1 MPHFNEPTDSP
12 THSDVPFRVAFS
24 HVTGVGPA
32 RMSALERHF
41 DSLEEAWGADRT
53 RLRQA
58 GLDKRTTDEIEST
71 RTTLDPHDAYTRM
84 LDAGITALTPEDDRY
99 PRRLKEI
106 PDPPPLLY
114 VRGDLIERDE
124 WSLAVVGTRR
134 PTAYG
139 QQVTRA
145 LSAELAGSGLTIVS
159 GLARGVDG
167 IAHETALEHGGRTLA
182 VVACGLDR
190 VYPPEHK
197 PLAARILDSGG
208 AMLSEYPLGTRP
220 DARYFPRRNRIIAGM
235 TLGTLVTEAGEK
247 SGTWHTVTSA
257 LDQGREV
264 FAVPGPITSEQSTGA
279 NNVIKR
285 GLGKL
290 VTCAQDILEELN
302 LGPIERQAEL
312 VEQLP
317 EDPVE
322 AVLLER
328 IGSEA
333 IHVDE
338 LSRILQQ
345 PVHETAAAMAT
356 LELKGLIHQVGPM
369 TYARR

>member
-1 MPHFNEPTDSP
+1 MPQFNDQPTD
-12 THSDVPFRVAFS
+12 DLQYRVAFT
-24 HVTGVGPA
+24 HVTGIGPA
-32 RMSALERHF
+32 RMSGLERYF
-41 DSLEEAWGADRT
+41 GSLDEAWSADRT
-53 RLRQA
+53 QLREA
-58 GLDKRTTDEIEST
+58 GLDQRTIEELETT
-71 RTTLDPHDAYTRM
+71 RATLDPAEAYGRM
-84 LDAGITALTPEDDRY
+84 LDAGINALTRDDDRY
-99 PRRLKEI
+99 PRRLREI

-114 VRGDLIERDE
+114 IRGELVERDE
-124 WSLAVVGTRR
+124 WSLAIVGTRR
-134 PTAYG
+134 PTSYG
-139 QQVTRA
+139 VQATRS
-145 LSAELAGSGLTIVS
+145 LTSELAAAGLTIVS

-167 IAHETALEHGGRTLA
+167 IAHETALDHNGRTLA
-182 VVACGLDR
+182 VVASGLDR

-197 PLAARILDSGG
+197 GLAARILDSGG
-208 AMLSEYPLGTRP
+208 AMLSEYPLGKRP
-220 DARYFPRRNRIIAGM
+220 DARYFPRRNRIIAGV

-290 VTCAQDILEELN
+290 VTCAQDVLDELN

-317 EDPVE
+317 EDPME
-322 AVLLER
+322 ALLLEQL
-328 IGSEA
+328 GSEP

-338 LSRILQQ
+338 LSRLIQQ

-356 LELKGLIHQVGPM
+356 LELKGFIHQVGPM

>member
-1 MPHFNEPTDSP
+1 M
-12 THSDVPFRVAFS
+12 A
-24 HVTGVGPA
+24 G
-32 RMSALERHF
+32 LERF
-41 DSLEEAWGADRT
+41 FEDLEEAWRADRAH
-53 RLRQA
+53 LRQA
-58 GLDKRTTDEIEST
+58 GLDSGTIEELESS
-71 RTTLDPHDAYTRM
+71 RATLDPAEAYGRM
-84 LDAGITALTPEDDRY
+84 IDAGITALTPHDDHY

-114 VRGDLIERDE
+114 VRGELIDRDE
-124 WSLAVVGTRR
+124 WSLAIVGTRR
-134 PTAYG
+134 PTPYG
-139 QQVTRA
+139 VQVTRS
-145 LSAELAGSGLTIVS
+145 LTSELAASGLTVVS

-167 IAHETALEHGGRTLA
+167 VAHETTLDQNGRTVA
-182 VVACGLDR
+182 VVASGLDH
-190 VYPPEHK
+190 VYPPEHRG
-197 PLAARILDSGG
+197 LAARILDSGG
-208 AMLSEYPLGTRP
+208 AMLSEYPLGKRP

-290 VTCAQDILEELN
+290 VTCAQDVLDELN

-317 EDPVE
+317 EDPME
-322 AVLLER
+322 AMLLER
-328 IGSEA
+328 IGSQP

-338 LSRILQQ
+338 LSRLIQQ

>member
-1 MPHFNEPTDSP
+1 
-12 THSDVPFRVAFS
+12 
-24 HVTGVGPA
+24 
-32 RMSALERHF
+32 MSALERTF
-41 DSLEEAWGADRT
+41 ESLDQAWSADRSM
-53 RLRQA
+53 LREA
-58 GLDKRTTDEIEST
+58 GLDARAIEELESA
-71 RTTLDPHDAYTRM
+71 RATLDPFQVHTEM
-84 LDAGITALTPEDDRY
+84 LDAGVVALTTSDDGY
-99 PRRLKEI
+99 PRRLREI
-106 PDPPPLLY
+106 ADPPPLLY
-114 VRGDLIERDE
+114 LKGELAERDE
-124 WSLAVVGTRR
+124 WSIAIVGTRR

-139 QQVTRA
+139 RQVTRS
-145 LSAELAGSGLTIVS
+145 LTGELADAGLTIVS

-167 IAHETALEHGGRTLA
+167 IAHETALERGARTVA

-190 VYPPEHK
+190 VYPPEHQR
-197 PLAARILDSGG
+197 LSAQILESGG
-208 AMLSEYPLGTRP
+208 ALLSEYPLGTRP
-220 DARYFPRRNRIIAGM
+220 DARFFPRRNRIIAGV

-290 VTCAQDILEELN
+290 VSCAQDVLDELN
-302 LGPIERQAEL
+302 VGPIERQAEL
-312 VEQLP
+312 AEQLP

-322 AVLLER
+322 AMLLQQ
-328 IGSEA
+328 IGSEP

-338 LSRILQQ
+338 LSRLLGQ

>member
-1 MPHFNEPTDSP
+1 VPPSSEPSA
-12 THSDVPFRVAFS
+12 SDLQFRVAFS
-24 HVTGVGPA
+24 HVTGIGPA
-32 RMSALERHF
+32 RMSALERF
-41 DSLEEAWGADRT
+41 FGDLEDAWRADRSF
-53 RLRQA
+53 LREA
-58 GLDKRTTDEIEST
+58 GLDNRTIEELEAS
-71 RTTLDPHDAYTRM
+71 RAALGPAEAYGRM
-84 LDAGITALTPEDDRY
+84 LDSGIAALTPDDERY

-106 PDPPPLLY
+106 PDPPPLIYL
-114 VRGDLIERDE
+114 RGDLLDRDE
-124 WSLAVVGTRR
+124 WSLAIVGTRR
-134 PTAYG
+134 PTPYG
-139 QQVTRA
+139 NQVTRT
-145 LSAELAGSGLTIVS
+145 LTAELAATGLTIVS

-167 IAHETALEHGGRTLA
+167 IAHETTLEHGGRTIA
-182 VVACGLDR
+182 VVASGLDR

-197 PLAARILDSGG
+197 RLAAKILDSGG
-208 AMLSEYPLGTRP
+208 AMLSEYPLGKRP
-220 DARYFPRRNRIIAGM
+220 DARYFPRRNRIIAGIS
-235 TLGTLVTEAGEK
+235 LGTLVTEAGEK

-290 VTCAQDILEELN
+290 VTCAQDVLDELN

-317 EDPVE
+317 EDPME
-322 AVLLER
+322 ALLLEQ
-328 IGSEA
+328 IGSEP

-338 LSRILQQ
+338 LSRLIQQ

-356 LELKGLIHQVGPM
+356 LELKGLIQQVGPM